1 MGLSENGSLSLEWF
15 CALDDK
21 PFLYRV
27 KRISAF
33 LASNGKFGIT
43 ALYSLSRSR
52 TLMFPA

>member
-1 MGLSENGSLSLEWF
+1 MGLSETGSLSLEWF
-15 CALDDK
+15 CALDDE

-33 LASNGKFGIT
+33 LAINGKLGIT
-43 ALYSLSRSR
+43 TLYSLSRSR